1 MKKHFLSILIAAAA
15 ISSIFSACNKE
26 VVNSNDSQENSGL
39 VSFVATIDD
48 AATKTTIDGTK
59 VYWKTG
65 DEVCVNG
72 YNISDVDNFIE
83 ELIDRLESAKASN
96 TIVYVPRPDFD
107 QIRRSKH
114 LFVLPQKGYNKVE
127 VEK

>member
-1 MKKHFLSILIAAAA
+1 MSAIPWVVQILREVEFN
-15 ISSIFSACNKE
+15 IS
-26 VVNSNDSQENSGL
+26 
-39 VSFVATIDD
+39 T
-48 AATKTTIDGTK
+48 
-59 VYWKTG
+59 
-65 DEVCVNG
+65 NG

-83 ELIDRLESAKASN
+83 ELIDRLESAKTSN

-127 VEK
+127 VEKWLDSLSLYSDVFVLTGTQNSSSDNSF